1 MGDAASASSGVLIAV
16 CAGIAVLSAAVGYV
30 AERVIPVDKV
40 QKPAP
45 ETPALTQ
52 EERLEKVETIVGV
65 KPRPTNNFLPP
76 SLAPRTPPPAP
87 PPSAPPPSAPPPSA
101 PPPANDDLPL
111 ADAIVKT
118 SENIARASEGEAPP
132 PPSAPPALAL
142 PELPET
148 DEDPTMGGGGRKQ
161 VRIRISG

>member
-1 MGDAASASSGVLIAV
+1 MGDAASASSGILIAV

-30 AERVIPVDKV
+30 AERVVPVDKV
-40 QKPAP
+40 QKPAA

-87 PPSAPPPSAPPPSA
+87 SA
-101 PPPANDDLPL
+101 PPANDDLPL

-118 SENIARASEGEAPP
+118 SENIASASEGEAPP

-142 PELPET
+142 PELPKLSEDEDE
-148 DEDPTMGGGGRKQ
+148 DEDPMAGGGSSKSR